1 VFLHCSG
8 LLANSGLS
16 DSVEASSFR
25 EAFRFNEID
34 EDLKIVDLHSGDV
47 EVETLLY

>member
-1 VFLHCSG
+1 MFFHCSG
-8 LLANSGLS
+8 LLAYSGLS